1 MRSYMKI
8 KAKVTFHQQSQ
19 TVILTIKYLELDN

>member
-1 MRSYMKI
+1 MRLYMKRQ
-8 KAKVTFHQQSQ
+8 AKVTSHQQSQ